1 MLGPFVPFDRIA
13 HAAAFRF
20 ARGFHVKPL
29 ARFGATDPEY
39 LPECKDESHPGTRK
53 FKLEI
58 MNSEAE
64 SLDDE
69 NPCKLP
75 GLLPI
80 LHCKSSCL
88 YRSEVASCTTI
99 AAMVYT

>member
-1 MLGPFVPFDRIA
+1 
-13 HAAAFRF
+13 
-20 ARGFHVKPL
+20 
-29 ARFGATDPEY
+29 Y

-75 GLLPI
+75 GLKR
-80 LHCKSSCL
+80 LHRYVFGKSPSDKSL
-88 YRSEVASCTTI
+88 EDAEGMTGWKDDLKGNTGAGV
-99 AAMVYT
+99 